1 MVSASASAIWLGL
14 VIFVVAGFQ
23 TMNYREF
30 LGLTQQ
36 EFERAPVHIAVEVL
50 IAAAL
55 CLWGSL
61 GLAGSLKPINPFT
74 QQRGLDA
81 SSFRPDFM
89 SFNHRGHLMPLAI
102 EPLPM
107 KG

>member
-1 MVSASASAIWLGL
+1 M
-14 VIFVVAGFQ
+14 FVVAGFQ
-23 TMNYREF
+23 TMSYRGY

-36 EFERAPVHIAVEVL
+36 DFDRAPIYVVVEVL
-50 IAAAL
+50 VAAAL

-89 SFNHRGHLMPLAI
+89 SFNHRGHLMPLDI
-102 EPLPM
+102 SPLPS